1 MEAILNEELNQ
12 VFENAAVALILVDK
26 EGRIKLINKAGE
38 ELFGQGI
45 VDVKGK
51 LAGEAFKCVHAL
63 INDYVVCGKTEE
75 CPNCPLRN
83 SFEDTYN
90 TGENHYKVHGN
101 LDIQGE
107 DSTYQLYLL
116 ISTSLLNITSNKYVL
131 LTIEDITKEIDLQ
144 NELKERGKELEELI
158 ATRNKFFSII
168 AYDLINSFSTIEGF
182 AKLLLEESSSFT
194 TEERESFLQLI
205 VNSSQNTNRSLENL
219 ILWSRL
225 QVGNMDYAL
234 ENVNIVDL
242 INDTVSQLRAM
253 AQKKN
258 INIEVSLP
266 EQLCL
271 TLDKFMISTVLRN
284 LITNAIKYT
293 HKSGSISINLEEKE
307 GRIQVSVK
315 DNGIGIYKEN
325 IEKLFKI
332 TEKFSMQGTEQEE
345 GTGLGLILSKEFIDL
360 HNGEIMVESQ
370 IGKGSTFT
378 FTLPL

>member
-38 ELFGQGI
+38 DLFGQGI

-51 LAGEAFKCVHAL
+51 LAGEAFKCVHAF

-107 DSTYQLYLL
+107 DSTYQLYSL
-116 ISTSLLNITSNKYVL
+116 ISTSLLNVTSNKYVL

-158 ATRNKFFSII
+158 ATRNKFFTII

-225 QVGNMDYAL
+225 QVGNMDYVL

-253 AQKKN
+253 AEKKN

-293 HKSGSISINLEEKE
+293 HRSGSISINLEEKE

-325 IEKLFKI
+325 IAKLFKI

-378 FTLPL
+378 FTLPV

>member
-38 ELFGQGI
+38 DLFGQGI

-51 LAGEAFKCVHAL
+51 LAGEAFQCIHAFV
-63 INDYVVCGKTEE
+63 NGYVVCGKTEE

-83 SFEDTYN
+83 SFEDTFN

-101 LDIQGE
+101 YEINVKD
-107 DSTYQLYLL
+107 TVFQLHLL
-116 ISTSLLNITSNKYVL
+116 ISTSLINISSHQYVL
-131 LTIEDITKEIDLQ
+131 LTIEDITKERDLQ
-144 NELKERGKELEELI
+144 NKLKEREKELEELI
-158 ATRNKFFSII
+158 ATRNKFFTII

-219 ILWSRL
+219 TLWSRL

-253 AQKKN
+253 AEKKN

-293 HKSGSISINLEEKE
+293 HRSGSISINLEQKE

-315 DNGIGIYKEN
+315 DNGIGIDKEN
-325 IEKLFKI
+325 IAKLFKI

-345 GTGLGLILSKEFIDL
+345 GTGLGLILSKGFIDL

-378 FTLPL
+378 FTLPV

>member
-38 ELFGQGI
+38 ELFGQRI

-51 LAGEAFKCVHAL
+51 LAGEAFKCVHAF

-158 ATRNKFFSII
+158 ATRNKFFTII

-253 AQKKN
+253 AEKKN

-325 IEKLFKI
+325 IAKLFKI

-345 GTGLGLILSKEFIDL
+345 GTGLGLILSKGFIDL

-378 FTLPL
+378 FTLPV

>member
-325 IEKLFKI
+325 IAKLFKI

-345 GTGLGLILSKEFIDL
+345 GTGLGLILSKGFIDL

>member
-1 MEAILNEELNQ
+1 MEVILNEELSQ
-12 VFENAAVALILVDK
+12 VFENAAVALILVDND
-26 EGRIKLINKAGE
+26 GMIKLINKAGE
-38 ELFGQGI
+38 DLFGQGI
-45 VDVKGK
+45 IDVKGK
-51 LAGEAFKCVHAL
+51 LAGEAFKCVHAF
-63 INDYVVCGKTEE
+63 INEHVVCGDNKE

-90 TGENHYKVHGN
+90 TGKNHYKVHGN
-101 LDIQGE
+101 LEIKGE
-107 DSTYQLYLL
+107 DNTYQLSLL
-116 ISTSLLNITSNKYVL
+116 ISTSLLNISSSKYVL
-131 LTIEDITKEIDLQ
+131 LTIEDITKGIYLQ
-144 NELKERGKELEELI
+144 NKLKEREKELEELI

-194 TEERESFLQLI
+194 TEERESFIQLI
-205 VNSSQNTNRSLENL
+205 INSSQNTNRSLENL

-225 QVGNMDYAL
+225 QVGDMDYVL
-234 ENVNIVDL
+234 EKVNIVD
-242 INDTVSQLRAM
+242 IIKDTVSQLRAM
-253 AQKKN
+253 AEKKN

-266 EQLCL
+266 DCL
-271 TLDKFMISTVLRN
+271 SISLDKFMISTVLRH

>member
-51 LAGEAFKCVHAL
+51 LAGEAFKCVHAF

-116 ISTSLLNITSNKYVL
+116 ISTSLLNVTSNKYVL

-242 INDTVSQLRAM
+242 INDTLSQLRAM
-253 AQKKN
+253 AEKKN

-315 DNGIGIYKEN
+315 DKGIGIYKEN

>member
-38 ELFGQGI
+38 DLFGQGI

-51 LAGEAFKCVHAL
+51 LAGEAFKCVHAF

-131 LTIEDITKEIDLQ
+131 VTIEDITKEVNLQ

-253 AQKKN
+253 AEKKN

>member
-38 ELFGQGI
+38 ELLVQGN

-51 LAGEAFKCVHAL
+51 LAGEAFKCVHAF

-116 ISTSLLNITSNKYVL
+116 ISTSLLNVTSNKYVL

-158 ATRNKFFSII
+158 ATRNKFFLII

-225 QVGNMDYAL
+225 QVGNMDYVL

-293 HKSGSISINLEEKE
+293 HRSGSISINLEEKE

-325 IEKLFKI
+325 IAKLFKI

>member
-38 ELFGQGI
+38 ELFGQRI

-116 ISTSLLNITSNKYVL
+116 ISTSLLNVTSNKYVL

-225 QVGNMDYAL
+225 QVGNMDYVL

-271 TLDKFMISTVLRN
+271 ILDKFMISTVLRN

-378 FTLPL
+378 FTLPV

>member
-38 ELFGQGI
+38 DLFGQGI

-51 LAGEAFKCVHAL
+51 LAGEAFKCVHAF

-107 DSTYQLYLL
+107 DSTYQLFLL
-116 ISTSLLNITSNKYVL
+116 ISTSLLNVTSNKYVL

-158 ATRNKFFSII
+158 ATRNKFFTII

-225 QVGNMDYAL
+225 QVGNMDYVL

-242 INDTVSQLRAM
+242 INDTVSQLRTM
-253 AQKKN
+253 AEKKN

-325 IEKLFKI
+325 IAKLFKI

-345 GTGLGLILSKEFIDL
+345 GTGLGLILSKGFIDL

>member
-38 ELFGQGI
+38 DLFGQRI

-51 LAGEAFKCVHAL
+51 LAGEAFKCVHAF

-116 ISTSLLNITSNKYVL
+116 ISTSLLNVTSNKYVL

-225 QVGNMDYAL
+225 QVGNMDYVL

-293 HKSGSISINLEEKE
+293 HRSGSISINLEEKE

-325 IEKLFKI
+325 IAKLFKI

>member
-38 ELFGQGI
+38 DLLVQGN

-51 LAGEAFKCVHAL
+51 LAGEAFQCIHAFV
-63 INDYVVCGKTEE
+63 NGHVVCGENKK
-75 CPNCPLRN
+75 CPLCPFRN
-83 SFEDTYN
+83 SFEDTFN

-101 LDIQGE
+101 LDIQGQ
-107 DSTYQLYLL
+107 DGTYQLFLL
-116 ISTSLLNITSNKYVL
+116 ISTSLINISSHQYVL
-131 LTIEDITKEIDLQ
+131 LTIEDITKERDLQ
-144 NELKERGKELEELI
+144 NKLKEREKELEELI
-158 ATRNKFFSII
+158 ATRNKFFTII

-219 ILWSRL
+219 TLWSRL

-253 AQKKN
+253 AEKKN

-332 TEKFSMQGTEQEE
+332 TEKFSMQGTQQEE

>member
-38 ELFGQGI
+38 DLFGQRI

-51 LAGEAFKCVHAL
+51 LTGEAFKCVHAF

-116 ISTSLLNITSNKYVL
+116 ISTSLLNVTSNKYVL

-158 ATRNKFFSII
+158 ATRNKFFTII

-219 ILWSRL
+219 TLWSRL

-253 AQKKN
+253 AEKKN

-325 IEKLFKI
+325 IAKLFKI

-378 FTLPL
+378 FTLPV

>member
-51 LAGEAFKCVHAL
+51 LAGEAFKCVHAF

-131 LTIEDITKEIDLQ
+131 LTIEDITKGISLQ

-158 ATRNKFFSII
+158 ATRNKFFTII

-225 QVGNMDYAL
+225 QVGNMDYVL

-242 INDTVSQLRAM
+242 INDTVSQLRTM
-253 AQKKN
+253 AEKKN

-266 EQLCL
+266 DCL
-271 TLDKFMISTVLRN
+271 SISLDKFMISTVLRN

-325 IEKLFKI
+325 IAKLFKI

-345 GTGLGLILSKEFIDL
+345 GTGLGLILSKGFIDL

>member
-1 MEAILNEELNQ
+1 MEAILNEGLNQ

-51 LAGEAFKCVHAL
+51 LTGEAFKCVHAF

-83 SFEDTYN
+83 SFENTYN

-116 ISTSLLNITSNKYVL
+116 ISTSLLNISSSKYVL

-158 ATRNKFFSII
+158 ATRNKFFTII

-225 QVGNMDYAL
+225 QVGNMDYVL

-253 AQKKN
+253 AEKKN

-293 HKSGSISINLEEKE
+293 HRSGSISINLEEKE

-325 IEKLFKI
+325 IAKLFKI

-345 GTGLGLILSKEFIDL
+345 GTGLGLILSKGFIDL

>member
-38 ELFGQGI
+38 DLFGQRI

-51 LAGEAFKCVHAL
+51 LTGEAFKCVHAF

-131 LTIEDITKEIDLQ
+131 LTIEDITKERDLQ

-158 ATRNKFFSII
+158 ATRNKFFTII

-205 VNSSQNTNRSLENL
+205 VNSSQNTNRSLDNL

-253 AQKKN
+253 AEKKN

>member
-38 ELFGQGI
+38 DLFGQRI

-51 LAGEAFKCVHAL
+51 LTGEAFKCVHAF

-107 DSTYQLYLL
+107 DSTYQLFLL
-116 ISTSLLNITSNKYVL
+116 ISTSLLNVTSNKYVL

-325 IEKLFKI
+325 IAKLFKI

-378 FTLPL
+378 FTLPV

>member
-38 ELFGQGI
+38 DLFGQGI
-45 VDVKGK
+45 LDVKGK
-51 LAGEAFKCVHAL
+51 LAWEAFKCVHAL

-101 LDIQGE
+101 LEIQGE
-107 DSTYQLYLL
+107 DGTYQLFLL

-158 ATRNKFFSII
+158 ATRNKFFTII

-225 QVGNMDYAL
+225 QVGNMDYVL

-293 HKSGSISINLEEKE
+293 HKSGSININLEEKE

-325 IEKLFKI
+325 IAKLFKI

-345 GTGLGLILSKEFIDL
+345 GTGLGLILSKGFIDL

>member
-38 ELFGQGI
+38 DLFGQGI

-51 LAGEAFKCVHAL
+51 LAGEAFQCIHAFV
-63 INDYVVCGKTEE
+63 NGYVVCGKTEE

-116 ISTSLLNITSNKYVL
+116 ISTSLLNVTSNKYVL
-131 LTIEDITKEIDLQ
+131 LTIEDITKGISLQ
-144 NELKERGKELEELI
+144 NELKEREKELEELI
-158 ATRNKFFSII
+158 ATRNKFFTII

-253 AQKKN
+253 AEKKN

-293 HKSGSISINLEEKE
+293 HRSGSISINLEQKE

-315 DNGIGIYKEN
+315 DNGIGIDKEN
-325 IEKLFKI
+325 IAKLFKI